1 MKFHGE
7 VSDCQGYYF
16 IYKICIIEEK
26 KTLMGTDNSVVTTRE
41 TGEGWGGGECK
52 SGVNSDGQKP
62 DFGW

>member
-1 MKFHGE
+1 MVRSQIAKGITLFIKFALLR
-7 VSDCQGYYF
+7 
-16 IYKICIIEEK
+16 KK